1 MKIQKVGEVA
11 IVSPRGW
18 LVGGAETD
26 ELEDAIRA
34 LLTEGNRRL
43 VLDLGEVAMLNS
55 LAVGALVGCRQ
66 SYRSREGHVALCGLN
81 TRIVRMFLLT
91 QLNMVFELHETLEQA
106 MASFEHVA

>member
-1 MKIQKVGEVA
+1 MRIEKLGDVA
-11 IVSPRGW
+11 IVSPKGW

-34 LLTEGNRRL
+34 LLAEGNRRL

-66 SYRSREGHVALCGLN
+66 SYRTRDGLVALCGLN

-91 QLNMVFELHETLEQA
+91 QLNMVFELHGTREQA
-106 MASFEHVA
+106 LAAVAHAA